1 MKHKLQIIIF
11 SYNRAMQCSALLDS
25 IKQYWRQP
33 HNAEI
38 IVLYNTSDESLE
50 KGYTRM
56 KDIYHDVQFVRE
68 QTNSRPAYSLG
79 ELSSFYNLKL
89 LMLCPHLRG
98 HKTDF
103 RRQLV
108 NLLSRDKNGY
118 TMFLTDDSVLIRPVI
133 LTEEDFDWLQGNP
146 LQRQLSLRHGRELI
160 GDRDV
165 DASADRIQWNF
176 ADYGNGDHW
185 GYRFSLDG
193 HIYCNSVLSGL
204 LSHASFSNPNTLES
218 SGMMHANHRG
228 IFTEG
233 RSEKQVCLLSYPI
246 NIVQTTFANESM
258 NADASVLN
266 DYYLKGYSLCYPQP
280 DTITAFQVYP
290 SKLIIENDCEQIEMP
305 TRMSN

>member
-25 IKQYWRQP
+25 IKQYWKQP
-33 HNAEI
+33 QNTEI

-50 KGYTRM
+50 KGYERM

-68 QTNSRPAYSLG
+68 QTNRHPAYSLG

-103 RRQLV
+103 RRQLIK
-108 NLLSRDKNGY
+108 LLSRDKNGF
-118 TMFLTDDSVLIRPVI
+118 TVFMTDDSVLIRPVI
-133 LTEEDFDWLQGNP
+133 LKEEDFDWLQGKPN
-146 LQRQLSLRHGRELI
+146 QRQLSLRHGRELI
-160 GDRDV
+160 GERNV
-165 DASADRIQWNF
+165 KASDNRIQWKF

-193 HIYCNSVLSGL
+193 HIYCNRIMFKL
-204 LSHASFSNPNTLES
+204 LNHASFCNPNTLES
-218 SGMMHANHRG
+218 SGMLHSAHKG
-228 IFTEG
+228 ILTEG
-233 RSEKQVCLLSYPI
+233 RCSINVCLLSYPI
-246 NIVQTTFANESM
+246 NIVQSTFANEAM

-266 DYYLKGYSLCYPQP
+266 DYYLNGYSLSYPVP
-280 DTITAFQVYP
+280 ESISAFQVYP
-290 SKLIIENDCEQIEMP
+290 SHLFIERDNEKIEMP
-305 TRMSN
+305 VVIK